1 MNFGCAPVGCYKFNP
16 CDSDNPSRIIH
27 LAFALK
33 SYSIDKTDADT
44 FLESLLAGELSGEV
58 KIIRSITG
66 EKPRPETAELAG
78 FGLNAI
84 KVGSSTHTIN
94 FDDQHAVENL
104 DFYNTFKFGS
114 NQYDLYYFTD
124 GLIWDASGNRVS
136 FYGDPVFTNGP
147 NDLIMG
153 QATIKWTAKISPAPF
168 NEAFDTDEIENG
180 LYYIISAASNP
191 SGQYTVSGSTE
202 EGPDKTASDT
212 LSASLSFYLAQ
223 DCDLVWSVESN
234 SNPSL
239 AIVTIDSVTG
249 DLLIQGQ
256 IGSGIVQSVIKVTN
270 TCGGCIEGLFP
281 ITVTVTAG

>member
-136 FYGDPVFTNGP
+136 FYGDPVFTNGA

-180 LYYIISAASNP
+180 LYYSVTALTNP
-191 SGQYTVSGSTE
+191 SGQYTIAQNAT
-202 EGPDKTASDT
+202 TSDT

-234 SNPSL
+234 SNPLL
-239 AIVTIDSVTG
+239 AVVTIDPDTGVFSVE
-249 DLLIQGQ
+249 GQ
-256 IGSGIVQSVIKVTN
+256 EGGSGIVEVSVKVTN

-281 ITVTVTAG
+281 ITVTVTAS